1 MTVGAKHN
9 APQTPVTLII
19 FNRPDKAAIVF
30 EKIREARIAKL
41 FIVGDGP
48 RAHKAGEA
56 ELVEQGRLIVDQVD
70 WPCEVKT
77 NFAPTN
83 MGARRRVASGLD
95 WVFSQVEETIILE
108 DDCVPDLTF
117 FRFCG
122 ELLERFRDETRIGVI
137 SGNNHLKGKKVSSES
152 YTFSGT
158 GHTWGW
164 ATWKRVWDGFGGEHG
179 LKDSWTKAEQKAI
192 LSRIP
197 SLTWRISFGRMLKHA
212 VHLDAW
218 DIPFSVHCQEREY
231 LSVVPEVNLVTNIG
245 FGAGSTHTKFES
257 LTLQSPSEPIEF
269 PLRHPE
275 VLAINHYR
283 DRVETRLFFWL
294 RFSYPLKHPIEFA
307 LRFVRY
313 FLLLVRSR
321 RAGEMGALTKLTDSD
336 SR

>member
-1 MTVGAKHN
+1 VTCDV
-9 APQTPVTLII
+9 PVTFII
-19 FNRPDKAAIVF
+19 FNRPDKADIVF
-30 EKIREARIAKL
+30 EQIRRAKPQKL
-41 FIVGDGP
+41 FIIGDGP
-48 RAHKAGEA
+48 RPGKPGEVEKVA
-56 ELVEQGRLIVDQVD
+56 EGRAIAEQVD

-95 WVFSQVEETIILE
+95 WVFSHVDETIILE
-108 DDCVPDLTF
+108 DDCLPEQTF
-117 FRFCG
+117 FPFCE
-122 ELLERFRDETRIGVI
+122 ELLERFRDDDRIAVI
-137 SGNNHLKGKKVSSES
+137 SGNNHLKGTRVSPES

-164 ATWKRVWDGFGGEHG
+164 ATWRRVWEGFGGEHG
-179 LKDSWTKAEQKAI
+179 LKDSWTPAEQKVI

-212 VHLDAW
+212 AHLDAW
-218 DIPFSVHCQEREY
+218 DIPFSVHCQERGY
-231 LSVVPEVNLVTNIG
+231 VSVVPEVNLVTNIG
-245 FGAGSTHTKFES
+245 FGVGSTHTKFES

-275 VLAINHYR
+275 TVEANHYR

-294 RFSYPLKHPIEFA
+294 RLSYPFRHPVDFVM
-307 LRFVRY
+307 RYVRY
-313 FLLLVRSR
+313 FLLLVRSKK
-321 RAGEMGALTKLTDSD
+321 AGETGALPKLDASD